1 MKQLL
6 ALALAVTLL
15 LSGAALGE
23 MVSDIQDVTT
33 DGLSATSLLTGMPT
47 PELPLVDEPMT
58 ITVMYP
64 R

>member
-6 ALALAVTLL
+6 ALALAVALL

-47 PELPLVDEPMT
+47 PE
-58 ITVMYP
+58 
-64 R
+64 